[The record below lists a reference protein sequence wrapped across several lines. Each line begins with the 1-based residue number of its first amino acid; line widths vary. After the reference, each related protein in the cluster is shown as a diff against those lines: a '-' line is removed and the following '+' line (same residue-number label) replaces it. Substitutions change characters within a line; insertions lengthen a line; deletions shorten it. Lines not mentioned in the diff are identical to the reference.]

1 MKEAFEATIQSL
13 GYKYGML
20 QMKTLDQT
28 ILQRFVWPLVSK
40 YTLAHDSHLCKKYKD
55 SETKAF
61 PTERMQGV
69 GNFVGSVIETGGSMS
84 FTEEFECPKDCR
96 PPDHQDWIYC

>member
-1 MKEAFEATIQSL
+1 
-13 GYKYGML
+13 ML
-20 QMKTLDQT
+20 IGINGTFHLN
-28 ILQRFVWPLVSK
+28 RPLVSK
-40 YTLAHDSHLCKKYKD
+40 YTLAHDSYLCKKYKD

-61 PTERMQGV
+61 PTERIQGV
-69 GNFVGSVIETGGSMS
+69 GNFVGSVIETGGIIS